1 MMVNDKWA
9 HLIIWATIHKLVRLF
24 ISIKK
29 NFMRSFSLGGGN
41 LPSML
46 SCRYQADLKFIQ
58 NIISTTKSSKPKA
71 NNTKS

>member
-29 NFMRSFSLGGGN
+29 KFHAIIFFGRGELTLHAFMPI
-41 LPSML
+41 PS
-46 SCRYQADLKFIQ
+46 
-58 NIISTTKSSKPKA
+58 
-71 NNTKS
+71 